1 MQDLGVLREDL
12 GFSPE
17 SGGSH
22 GELQAEMSR
31 SQMLTGSLW
40 WLCVW
45 GDSVRMRAEGIMLVQ
60 ATGDGAGPRW
70 LRGVHTLGVFKDRA
84 DRVS

>member
-45 GDSVRMRAEGIMLVQ
+45 GGQCKDEGR
-60 ATGDGAGPRW
+60 GDYAGPGNR
-70 LRGVHTLGVFKDRA
+70 
-84 DRVS
+84 